1 MAELGAWRSM
11 CLHHPGRAGYME
23 VGALAELDV
32 CSRLDASAGCSDTG
46 LMNNIRGGAA
56 GIVAPGE
63 CASGSLWRDLH
74 LLGAG
79 GRTSPFSPKTGG
91 RENMKHLLNEFKGL
105 YEGKLRHLG
114 NKDESKDTLK
124 MKVTILQSYVNDL
137 GDQNEALIQMIEEL
151 EKLANEKISN
161 LDNRLQKADQ
171 LLNEQKLKW
180 ELSKEETDRLRRENL
195 NVKIDLHTLVGA
207 IQQSEKNEK
216 FDTEVQENRVNGPET
231 EHEIDK
237 SEAHRTALQERN
249 EADVD
254 HKSFQQEQHKV
265 QNKTLKDQMKQI
277 QQQYS
282 ETVEENG
289 RLQARL
295 EAWMITAQS
304 EHEIL
309 SKEVFCKEDIL
320 HKLRM
325 KQLSQDEKYNA
336 AQEKIQHQEKLLK
349 QLHQKYLTAVNVVEN
364 QQQMIQ
370 SLEQELQTAM
380 IAEKEMATG
389 VAECEGTIK
398 HLEMELSS
406 LHSAQKLDNRTINQ
420 KKQIIHEMQQESN
433 SWTQKLKDALCKI
446 HQKENKLGAL
456 EEELME
462 AKKQYSVCYEKF
474 LHGEKITQQLKE
486 ETVELTDQ
494 IKQHSQDINVLSAE
508 KQKIELEVTVI
519 TEKYRTAQH
528 EVGKQ
533 DQIILKL
540 KTDLETAQA
549 KYEGAEEEIGDERAE
564 VSRLNKELKDL
575 QQETCKLRNIKNVQQ
590 DQLNMAGTSIQ
601 EFEHERKMLLEEI
614 QTIKKKMIKLHNDLD
629 VTEQTYNVDFQ
640 RWSQKNTL
648 LQDSLDA
655 TIAEFQDA
663 VCKMQEYK
671 TIGINLKE
679 DLEKQLHLQHETTR
693 LVEKHEDTIQ
703 KQKYEQMHL
712 KEQIDYLQN
721 KVTESHNQA
730 IVSESTADL
739 YKQKYQASTDR
750 IHDLENHVRNL
761 EEKSNRQVFE
771 ANQAICNLK
780 ADIVTL
786 QRQYEEKCSQMETR
800 EEMIDQLSE
809 RLNGCQMDLQSN
821 KDHIQQCEELIQRLN
836 DEAHKMQMEIAEQ
849 DEVILQLQ
857 SGLAEYQ
864 INHGHSNE
872 EYVGQVAHVDY
883 LEKELESV
891 KNVCNEKINRL
902 GECERTILDLR
913 AEITKSEDER
923 KKCVLEVEKLDKA
936 SKTLQLNAAGSENKH
951 NLELEQILKQITQL
965 ENDLADSQ
973 KSCNQTD
980 QAIWKRDQ
988 LLQKLE
994 AELQESKE
1002 HIKEKM
1008 SEMKDLDSVVAD
1020 LQVELQDLQTHK
1032 IQTEREN
1039 TALRTDVQQLNQEL
1053 HTFHQQY
1060 REKAQELANR
1070 EEKMVLVE
1078 SNLLAME
1085 KQLNNKISEVI
1096 HQEQKQQQLHMQI
1109 KMLKEHLETKEDEM
1123 NKYKQEKEELR
1134 NELNLAKQ
1142 HQEILIH
1149 HQDSQK
1155 TEIELGNAK
1164 DQIQALQQQVQHQ
1177 NDLIR
1182 YLRDELNEEQ
1192 NKYQEQQKEL
1202 VKLNHRKSELEAEVD
1217 NLRIKKQSEIQ
1228 MMKVEE
1234 ISYLQ
1239 NKYYSICKELMIVKS
1254 QVKDLQLKLAT
1265 EKEKTWSHNE
1275 ETDPS
1280 MIADISKMVSISQI
1294 TSFGICRLLFSRSI
1308 IVNKPADYGGAIV
1321 EGNATCT
1328 EIANAIL
1335 GRKIHEQ
1342 NQLVS
1347 RLTVDN
1353 ICLKETI
1360 ENLNQELK
1368 KVKNELE
1375 ERKNETEQIRATRNN
1390 SARQQIMLNQLRS
1403 CQEDQEHEQENLKAE
1418 KLAAI
1423 EDMHGRLKSSIES
1436 IELLHQQLHTL
1447 DGEYLKQSRQLKKE
1461 QTHRHRLELR
1471 SETCGQTILSHGAE
1485 LKNQRLP
1492 GSDGQASQEPFVH
1505 IKIMQWTYR
1514 EDNMAAAKDL
1524 GGFSH
1529 ADRKFQ
1535 KLLWRP

>member
-1 MAELGAWRSM
+1 
-11 CLHHPGRAGYME
+11 
-23 VGALAELDV
+23 
-32 CSRLDASAGCSDTG
+32 
-46 LMNNIRGGAA
+46 MNNIRGGAA

-79 GRTSPFSPKTGG
+79 GRTKDLIAKLGRTSPFSPKTGG

-171 LLNEQKLKW
+171 LLN
-180 ELSKEETDRLRRENL
+180 
-195 NVKIDLHTLVGA
+195 
-207 IQQSEKNEK
+207 
-216 FDTEVQENRVNGPET
+216 TEVQENRVNGPET
-231 EHEIDK
+231 EHERDK

-370 SLEQELQTAM
+370 SLEQDLQTAM

-398 HLEMELSS
+398 HLGMELSS

-433 SWTQKLKDALCKI
+433 SWMQKLKDALCKI
-446 HQKENKLGAL
+446 HQKEHKLGAL

-549 KYEGAEEEIGDERAE
+549 KYEGAEEEIDDERAE

-590 DQLNMAGTSIQ
+590 DQLNRAGTSIQ
-601 EFEHERKMLLEEI
+601 EFEHEQKMLLEEI

-629 VTEQTYNVDFQ
+629 VTEQTYNDDFQ

-809 RLNGCQMDLQSN
+809 RLNGSQMDLQSN

-836 DEAHKMQMEIAEQ
+836 EEAHKMQMEIAEQ

-891 KNVCNEKINRL
+891 KNVCDEKINRL

-973 KSCNQTD
+973 KSCNQMD

-1008 SEMKDLDSVVAD
+1008 SEVKDLDSVVAD

-1060 REKAQELANR
+1060 REKAQELANQ

-1085 KQLNNKISEVI
+1085 KQLNNKISEGI

-1109 KMLKEHLETKEDEM
+1109 KMLKEHLETKEEEM

-1164 DQIQALQQQVQHQ
+1164 EQIQALQQQVQHQ

-1192 NKYQEQQKEL
+1192 NKYQEQQKKL

-1265 EKEKTWSHNE
+1265 EKEKTRSHNE
-1275 ETDPS
+1275 EVEAQKQALEGAQSDNS
-1280 MIADISKMVSISQI
+1280 RLHEESELMVSSVKQWIAEQ
-1294 TSFGICRLLFSRSI
+1294 G
-1308 IVNKPADYGGAIV
+1308 
-1321 EGNATCT
+1321 
-1328 EIANAIL
+1328 IANAIL

-1347 RLTVDN
+1347 RLTLDN
-1353 ICLKETI
+1353 ICLKEAI

-1375 ERKNETEQIRATRNN
+1375 EGKNETEQIRATRNN
-1390 SARQQIMLNQLRS
+1390 SARQQTMLNQLRS
-1403 CQEDQEHEQENLKAE
+1403 CQEDQEHEQENLKTE

-1492 GSDGQASQEPFVH
+1492 GEQVTLPEGAVASDPTTLVNSYLGVEQISSSVPHKERGENLTRENLEMPDVTEPIIPDKTFWIQRLGDLSTQLQERTEYWTGKINESSRK
-1505 IKIMQWTYR
+1505 IKHVYPGPST
-1514 EDNMAAAKDL
+1514 K
-1524 GGFSH
+1524 
-1529 ADRKFQ
+1529 
-1535 KLLWRP
+1535 